1 MRFSRSEPGLVV
13 SSIAHAG
20 MLVAALV
27 LFGSAEKFDDAPE
40 TIPVDIISEGDINQ
54 VMKGERTAKEQKT
67 TPRADR
73 IAEKTETTPEP
84 QLNEAKKDT
93 PAPPPQAPRR
103 LEPGAKAEEI
113 TPEPPKRAAASPP
126 PPPEKKTEPKP
137 PTPPVREKTAT
148 AEEKPD
154 PEDAEIERLKPSPR
168 PKPDKDAK
176 DKPKEP
182 PKPRLKTDDVAKL
195 LEKAKPTEKPDK
207 DKPDPET
214 KDARPES
221 GDENAPKSKF
231 DVASIASILS
241 REASQRRAATDK
253 ATRTAALGAP
263 EGTAAKLSATMEGR
277 IAAFIHDHYHPCWAS
292 ALSLGRVTF
301 APVVEF
307 RLTRDGALE
316 SGPKL
321 LNAGGNSVERA
332 RGEQA
337 LQAVRRCSPIKIP
350 EEFMPYYEEALHDIT
365 MRFSD
370 SE

>member
-1 MRFSRSEPGLVV
+1 
-13 SSIAHAG
+13 

-40 TIPVDIISEGDINQ
+40 TIPVDVISEGDINQ
-54 VMKGERTAKEQKT
+54 VMKGERTAKEEKT

-103 LEPGAKAEEI
+103 PEPGAKAEEI

-126 PPPEKKTEPKP
+126 PPPEKKAEPKP

-154 PEDAEIERLKPSPR
+154 PEDAEIERLKPPPR
-168 PKPDKDAK
+168 PKPDKEAK

-182 PKPRLKTDDVAKL
+182 PKPRLKIDEVAKL

-207 DKPDPET
+207 DKPEPET
-214 KDARPES
+214 KAAPPES

-231 DVASIASILS
+231 DAASIASILS
-241 REASQRRAATDK
+241 REAPQRRAATDK

-321 LNAGGNSVERA
+321 LNAGSNSVERA

-337 LQAVRRCSPIKIP
+337 LQAVRRCSPMKIP